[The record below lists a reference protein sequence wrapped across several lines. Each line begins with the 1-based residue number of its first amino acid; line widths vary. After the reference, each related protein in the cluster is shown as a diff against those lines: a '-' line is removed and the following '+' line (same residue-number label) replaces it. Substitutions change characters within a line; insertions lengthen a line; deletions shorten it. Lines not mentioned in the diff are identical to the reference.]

1 MEEAVS
7 FLFCI
12 GGRIESTY
20 IDDKFWSERA
30 RMLLTLAARQSCII
44 IIHALRG
51 FAHRLKAFVEC
62 IGSSEA
68 AIGGGA
74 SVGIRLEIS
83 NLN

>member
-30 RMLLTLAARQSCII
+30 RMFVDSGGETELYHYHPCPS
-44 IIHALRG
+44 
-51 FAHRLKAFVEC
+51 RLC
-62 IGSSEA
+62 T
-68 AIGGGA
+68 
-74 SVGIRLEIS
+74 
-83 NLN
+83 

>member
-51 FAHRLKAFVEC
+51 FAHGLKALLN
-62 IGSSEA
+62 
-68 AIGGGA
+68 A
-74 SVGIRLEIS
+74 SVRQKLPSVVGRVLES
-83 NLN
+83 VWKFRT